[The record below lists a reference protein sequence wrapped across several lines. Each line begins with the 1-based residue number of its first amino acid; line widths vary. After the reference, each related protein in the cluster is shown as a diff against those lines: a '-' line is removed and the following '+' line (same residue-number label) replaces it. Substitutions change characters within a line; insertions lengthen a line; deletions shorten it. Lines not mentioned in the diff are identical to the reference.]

1 MYLQS
6 QFDSAFEAL
15 MGKAQDVMNVVKAI
29 LKDAQGGSLPDLQ
42 LQITQ
47 AIEELQRVCTVQCD
61 ALGRCAGIKAFLSI
75 MGLLC
80 TQEKSTAAEARSQI
94 TPRVSAVAAL
104 AYVHNLRML
113 ISKVPFF
120 LFQ

>member
-1 MYLQS
+1 LEASIYRLGNRVAIVRFFPGVYASFNGRVFLKLQN

-47 AIEELQRVCTVQCD
+47 AIEELQRVCAV
-61 ALGRCAGIKAFLSI
+61 RNKI
-75 MGLLC
+75 MP
-80 TQEKSTAAEARSQI
+80 TQI
-94 TPRVSAVAAL
+94 TGLCRQVGSNPETRTPL
-104 AYVHNLRML
+104 W
-113 ISKVPFF
+113 
-120 LFQ
+120 